1 MDYKEKYNAALERA
15 KAFELPEYK
24 NIMASVFPELKESE
38 NERIRDS
45 LINFLKSPFVHENI
59 TDEKVAPWITWL
71 EKQKITTD
79 KEYVFRPLA
88 GDTIEK
94 AAEKAVELG
103 GKVVLAF
110 NGAYIPVGIKTKDEI
125 VAEYHNWV
133 KKQGEQ
139 TTNK

>member
-59 TDEKVAPWITWL
+59 TDEKVAPWIAWL
-71 EKQKITTD
+71 EKQ
-79 KEYVFRPLA
+79 
-88 GDTIEK
+88 G
-94 AAEKAVELG
+94 
-103 GKVVLAF
+103 
-110 NGAYIPVGIKTKDEI
+110 
-125 VAEYHNWV
+125 
-133 KKQGEQ
+133 KKQSIWTDRDRTMAFTLLRDVDQMTYISEEGKNERLQWLNSLEDKFSNGE
-139 TTNK
+139 